1 MSSQDTRYSYS
12 QTDGESLGSQD
23 TYSNSQRSN
32 SWDLNDSF
40 VNNNSQVTE
49 SQYST
54 SESEYSGWSSGTSQS
69 DNWQSSQSTTYD
81 QSSQGTI
88 VLDSQSQG
96 NNTCS
101 MLSDYDTENRTMM
114 DWSLSQQS
122 SNGDIPSSQPR

>member
-1 MSSQDTRYSYS
+1 MSQDSRYSNS

-32 SWDLNDSF
+32 TLDLNDSF
-40 VNNNSQVTE
+40 INNNSQVTE

-54 SESEYSGWSSGTSQS
+54 SESEYSGWSSGTSSQS

-81 QSSQGTI
+81 SSQGT
-88 VLDSQSQG
+88 
-96 NNTCS
+96 
-101 MLSDYDTENRTMM
+101 
-114 DWSLSQQS
+114 DWSCSQQS